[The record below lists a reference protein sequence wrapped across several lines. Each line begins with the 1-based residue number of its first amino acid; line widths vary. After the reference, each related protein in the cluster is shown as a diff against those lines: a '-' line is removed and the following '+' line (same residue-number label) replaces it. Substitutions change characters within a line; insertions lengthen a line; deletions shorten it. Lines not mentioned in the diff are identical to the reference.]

1 MISLPQILNAGY
13 AETLPVHIRRRV
25 QPTNLV
31 ALLVLLLVGL
41 PFLVL
46 TPIYFPK
53 ILTLCPIVGS
63 LACISVLA
71 VNALGGIRY
80 SRLIMAIVPVSTGLF
95 YNMLLCG
102 PGEPPIP
109 GVYLI
114 TLSFSLIPFVT
125 LDRKEYGL
133 LTIAFLYCGFIILG
147 FPLTR
152 SWLTLEAADATIL
165 RTGWLSH
172 VIILLGL
179 LTAGAC
185 MMGLQQINR
194 KSEQETEEALKEV
207 EGNNE
212 RLIAQQHENE
222 EKTRELEQAR
232 KEEEKRQWV
241 DGGVRQMINILR
253 QASDMN
259 EAYDKAVSGIVKYLK
274 ANQAGLFI
282 VDRHEERIAIN
293 LKSCYAYERKKF
305 LTKSI
310 APGEGLLGQ
319 VFLEQATLRLTE
331 MPADY
336 MQITSGLGQAPPKN
350 LLIVPMIVN
359 EEVEGLLEIASFNVW
374 EDHHIEL
381 AEKAAQ
387 EIGGYSA
394 KERIVSHT
402 QSLLKQ
408 SQEQSEELRAAEEEM
423 RQNQEEL
430 QSTQEEMVRQHA
442 ELQEQST
449 QRETELLAEIE
460 ALKKSAAGT
469 PV

>member
-1 MISLPQILNAGY
+1 M
-13 AETLPVHIRRRV
+13 
-25 QPTNLV
+25 
-31 ALLVLLLVGL
+31 
-41 PFLVL
+41 
-46 TPIYFPK
+46 
-53 ILTLCPIVGS
+53 LCPIIGS
-63 LACISVLA
+63 LGCISVIGM
-71 VNALGGIRY
+71 NALGGAHY
-80 SRLIMAIVPVSTGLF
+80 SRLIMAMVPVSTGLF

-133 LTIAFLYCGFIILG
+133 LAITFLYCGFVILG

-152 SWLTLEAADATIL
+152 SWITLETADAAIL

-172 VIILLGL
+172 VTILLGL

-185 MMGLQQINR
+185 MLGLQQISR
-194 KSEQETEEALKEV
+194 KNEQETEEALKVV
-207 EGNNE
+207 ENNNE
-212 RLIAQQHENE
+212 RLLAQQQENE
-222 EKTRELEQAR
+222 EKTQELERAR
-232 KEEEKRQWV
+232 EEEDKRRWV
-241 DGGVRQMINILR
+241 NGGVTQMIEILR
-253 QASDMN
+253 QASNMD
-259 EAYDKAVSGIVKYLK
+259 EAYDKAVSGIVKYLD

-282 VDRHEERIAIN
+282 VERQEELITIN
-293 LKSCYAYERKKF
+293 LRSCYAYERKKF
-305 LTKSI
+305 LNKSI
-310 APGEGLLGQ
+310 APGEGLVGQ
-319 VFLEQATLRLTE
+319 TFLEKATMRLTE

-336 MQITSGLGQAPPKN
+336 VQITSGLGQAPPRN

-359 EEVEGLLEIASFNVW
+359 EQVEGLLEIASFKVW

-387 EIGGYSA
+387 EVGGYSA

-402 QSLLKQ
+402 QHLLKQ

-442 ELQEQST
+442 ELQEQSA
-449 QRETELLAEIE
+449 QREAELLAEIE
-460 ALKKSAAGT
+460 ALKKDRAEVA
-469 PV
+469 